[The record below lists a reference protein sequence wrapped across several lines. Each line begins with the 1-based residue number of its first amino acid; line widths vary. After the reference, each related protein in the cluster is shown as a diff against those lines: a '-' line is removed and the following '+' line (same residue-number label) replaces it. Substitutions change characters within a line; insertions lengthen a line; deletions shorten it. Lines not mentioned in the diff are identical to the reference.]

1 MRPRWINRGPK
12 SLFLWLSVCT
22 IIRGKELRELST
34 AQLSQSV
41 FFLNWIPTITLRKC
55 IWRTMPSACGVLQQ
69 CRRAEAARM
78 VSSFMSWNTNSFR
91 STHLCGTY
99 GFPPGIRTCSPFIS
113 SASGGRWWKV
123 AGGCNGKSQ
132 DGGPPDLALTTP
144 PHGASVSLP
153 IEWG

>member
-1 MRPRWINRGPK
+1 MRPRWINRGPE

-55 IWRTMPSACGVLQQ
+55 IWRTMSSACGVQQQ
-69 CRRAEAARM
+69 CRRAEAAKM
-78 VSSFMSWNTNSFR
+78 VSSVMSWNTNSFW

-99 GFPPGIRTCSPFIS
+99 GCSPGIRTSHVLLWVLLLYQEANGMHAMGRARMGVSQIWPWPHFLTGPQSPY
-113 SASGGRWWKV
+113 
-123 AGGCNGKSQ
+123 
-132 DGGPPDLALTTP
+132 L
-144 PHGASVSLP
+144 
-153 IEWG
+153 

>member
-55 IWRTMPSACGVLQQ
+55 IWRTTPSACGVVRQ
-69 CRRAEAARM
+69 CRRAGAAEM
-78 VSSFMSWNTNSFR
+78 VSSFMSWNTNSFQF
-91 STHLCGTY
+91 THLCGTY
-99 GFPPGIRTCSPFIS
+99 GFPPGIRTSRVLLLFLLLYQE
-113 SASGGRWWKV
+113 A
-123 AGGCNGKSQ
+123 AGGKWQGVSQ
-132 DGGPPDLALTTP
+132 IWPWPHLLTGPQSPYL
-144 PHGASVSLP
+144 
-153 IEWG
+153 